1 MILQQSPGKQ
11 VVYMADIDAGHVV
24 LGESM
29 GLCDIHGRP
38 ALHAFIDK
46 MKYTT
51 NCGVSVDA
59 WRMKGETVDVFVLPD
74 RVKITGKDGP
84 SLAKA
89 LNSFDSPRYDFDKY
103 VFTGKFTS
111 VPGRNTV
118 DDHMGR
124 KMTTT
129 VEAVKDIPGIFNLM
143 AHLGDDGGALF
154 HPVIAMYMSHI
165 WHIGKRPSRFQP
177 VGYVDLHEYLQV
189 MRDDRR
195 NMFSR
200 DFSGSLINVQL
211 GRNPFVKVTGVDPKT
226 GQALLEIGD
235 AMVIDREKDRN
246 FKPYVLIANRPF
258 ELRQELK
265 FRWTKVDFKGHSV
278 FLMPVMSLQSTF
290 GSMLNMI
297 NLLSVNQ

>member
-1 MILQQSPGKQ
+1 MILQQSHGKQ
-11 VVYMADIDAGHVV
+11 VVYMPDIDAGHIV

-29 GLCDIHGRP
+29 GLCDIHGKP
-38 ALHAFIDK
+38 AMHAFIDK

-51 NCGVSVDA
+51 NCGVVVDA
-59 WRMKGETVDVFVLPD
+59 WRMKGETVDIYVLPD
-74 RVKITGKDGP
+74 KVSIVGKDGP

-103 VFTGKFTS
+103 VFTGKFS
-111 VPGRNTV
+111 SEAGRNTV
-118 DDHMGR
+118 ADRMGR

-129 VEAVKDIPGIFNLM
+129 IESVKDFPGIFALM
-143 AHLGDDGGALF
+143 GHLGDDDGALF
-154 HPVIAMYMSHI
+154 HPVIAMYMSHV
-165 WHIGKRPSRFQP
+165 WHLGKRPAKFQP

-189 MRDDRR
+189 MKDDRR

-200 DFSGSLINVQL
+200 GFSASLINVQL
-211 GRNPFVKVTGVDPKT
+211 GKNPFVKVTGVDPNT
-226 GQALLEIGD
+226 GQALLQIGD
-235 AMVIDREKDRN
+235 AIVIDREKDKA

-297 NLLSVNQ
+297 NLLSTKQ